1 MPTYNYY
8 CTDCDEYFETV
19 HSMTE
24 EMQVCEVCDSE
35 EYARV
40 PVIPLYIT
48 RIIKTKELKAGKLV
62 EEYIKLNK
70 EAVKEEKQKLRSQE
84 YKGE

>member
-1 MPTYNYY
+1 MPTYNSY
-8 CTDCDEYFETV
+8 CSDCDEYFETV

-24 EMQVCEVCDSE
+24 EITQCELCESQ
-35 EYARV
+35 EYVRI

-48 RIIKTKELKAGKLV
+48 RVIRTKDFKASDLV

-70 EAVKEEKQKLRSQE
+70 EAVKEEKKKLRAQE
-84 YKGE
+84 FKRD